1 MIKIKSYFYLIF
13 FIGFTSNVFAGDIT
27 NPIPDP
33 ASGLSGGNWAQTTL
47 FLQQLSANIN
57 WMVAMGV
64 IFALAMTII
73 HLFTNHHENI
83 LKAVLK
89 TFAGLF
95 VLKASIYLITLAVK

>member
-1 MIKIKSYFYLIF
+1 
-13 FIGFTSNVFAGDIT
+13 
-27 NPIPDP
+27 
-33 ASGLSGGNWAQTTL
+33 
-47 FLQQLSANIN
+47 
-57 WMVAMGV
+57 MGV

-73 HLFTNHHENI
+73 HLFTNHNENI